1 MVALV
6 ARRKAT
12 FLCPFC
18 RSALYKRTS
27 QLAHQFLRNDV
38 FVCDNPLCS
47 ASFNAHTELTH
58 LASPSGIPH
67 ALPCELPETPHL
79 MRAKLQR
86 AYRAESESRQ
96 LNLLDTCEET
106 EGAE

>member
-27 QLAHQFLRNDV
+27 HLAHQFLRNDV

-47 ASFNAHTELTH
+47 AAFNAHTELTH
-58 LASPSGIPH
+58 VASPTGIPH
-67 ALPCELPETPHL
+67 ALPCELPDTPHL
-79 MRAKLQR
+79 MRRSMER
-86 AYRAESESRQ
+86 AYRAEMESRQ
-96 LNLLDTCEET
+96 LDLLEDADNT
-106 EGAE
+106 EDDE